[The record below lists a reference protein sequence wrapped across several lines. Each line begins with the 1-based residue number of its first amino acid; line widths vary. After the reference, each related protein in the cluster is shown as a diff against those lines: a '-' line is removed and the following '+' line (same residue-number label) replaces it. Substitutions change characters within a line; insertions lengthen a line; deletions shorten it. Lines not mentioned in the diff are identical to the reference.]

1 MTMASKPIS
10 TDAASELAPGRT
22 RVPPVSG
29 QRPSILKDPGRRWLV
44 IVPAIVL
51 LAAVAAAAY
60 YRLVYVPA
68 HTVAVAPLQTRVATK
83 GNLTVSA
90 TGTGILQPASQVQ
103 LGFGTN
109 GKLAILNVKNGDQVK
124 QGQLLAQL
132 DNTTQQVKYS
142 QAQRALADFTSPAA
156 IAQAQQDVA
165 TATTTLTN
173 AKYALMHVISPAVFD
188 SQEQVKADQQALS
201 DAQAAGGT
209 SPTADQQKAI
219 DAAQAKLKED
229 QAALAGNWLWWQQV
243 YVPVNY
249 TVMAANPTSTSTTH
263 RLTKI
268 VEGPTDL
275 EIQTVQANYD
285 VAETAVQQAQ
295 WYLDAL
301 SGRQI
306 PANAGGTKLAAYQ
319 AAQYAVQ
326 SAQATLAGSQI
337 TAPSAG
343 TILSI
348 SAQIGDN
355 VGSSP
360 IIVLGDLSGLY
371 VKTYVKE
378 QDYQLFKVGSE
389 ADITFDAL
397 PGETFMGK
405 VVQVNPGLDSST
417 NTPVVSGL
425 VEMQP
430 TNTPLLMGM
439 SAAVDIIVGR
449 TQNAVLIPVAA
460 LHEYAPGQYA
470 VFVMRNGKLSVDFVQ
485 VGLKD
490 QVQAEIK
497 SGLNAG
503 DVVSTGLVVTK

>member
-1 MTMASKPIS
+1 MATNPIS
-10 TDAASELAPGRT
+10 TQAPSELAPGRT

-29 QRPSILKDPGRRWLV
+29 QRPSILKDPRRRWLV
-44 IVPAIVL
+44 IVPAIVVL
-51 LAAVAAAAY
+51 AALAAVAY

-68 HTVAVAPLQTRVATK
+68 HTVVQTPLQTSIATK
-83 GNLTVSA
+83 GDLAVKAQGS
-90 TGTGILQPASQVQ
+90 GILQPASQVQ
-103 LGFGTN
+103 LGFGTS
-109 GKLAILNVKNGDQVK
+109 GKLAILNVKPGDQVK

-132 DNTTQQVKYS
+132 DNTTQQVKYT

-156 IAQAQQDVA
+156 IAQAEKDVA
-165 TATTTLTN
+165 TATTTLTD
-173 AKYALMHVISPAVFD
+173 AKYALMHVISPAVFN

-209 SPTADQQKAI
+209 SPSADQQKAI
-219 DAAQAKLKED
+219 DAAQAQLKQD
-229 QAALAGNWLWWQQV
+229 QAALAGNWLWWKQV

-249 TVMAANPTSTSTTH
+249 TVMASNPTSTSTTH

-285 VAETAVQQAQ
+285 VAETSLQQAQ

-301 SGRQI
+301 SGRDV

-319 AAQYAVQ
+319 AAKYAVQ

-360 IIVLGDLSGLY
+360 IIVVGDLTGLY

-378 QDYQLFKVGSE
+378 KDYQLFQVGNE

-397 PGETFMGK
+397 PGETFKGK
-405 VVQVNPGLDSST
+405 VVQVNPGLDTST
-417 NTPVVSGL
+417 NTSVVSGL
-425 VEMQP
+425 VEMDP
-430 TNTPLLMGM
+430 TDTHLLMGM
-439 SAAVDIIVGR
+439 SASVDIIVGR
-449 TQNAVLIPVAA
+449 TQNAVLIPLAA
-460 LHEYAPGQYA
+460 LHEYSPGKYA

-503 DVVSTGLVVTK
+503 DVVSTGLIVTK